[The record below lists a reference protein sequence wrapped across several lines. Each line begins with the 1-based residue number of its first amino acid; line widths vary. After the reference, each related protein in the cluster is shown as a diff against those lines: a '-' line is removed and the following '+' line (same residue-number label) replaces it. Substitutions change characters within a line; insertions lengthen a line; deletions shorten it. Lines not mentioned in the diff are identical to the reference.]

1 MSLYGKSKH
10 VSVNRVMS
18 KYKCSVLCLVLMW
31 VHAFIYLY
39 CVSTATVATKHSLS
53 EYGNF

>member
-31 VHAFIYLY
+31 AHAFYLY